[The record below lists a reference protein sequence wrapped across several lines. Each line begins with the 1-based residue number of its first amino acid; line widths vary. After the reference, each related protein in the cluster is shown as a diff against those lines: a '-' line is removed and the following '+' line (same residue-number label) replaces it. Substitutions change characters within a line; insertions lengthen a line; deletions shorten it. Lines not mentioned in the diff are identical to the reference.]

1 MNAVFLLDYWLVA
14 TLFLVVVGLGIL
26 RQRQPAKRVAWI
38 RGAFFLLAFLPL
50 VLLLPG
56 RPKMVSLSP
65 IYEANPSQPQETK
78 PIRTGITSF
87 PDKETLG
94 RLAENEMPT
103 IPLMISL
110 SETPERIAMV
120 KREPLSIFD
129 TLFYAQ
135 FCGSGILA
143 AWLCLGLL
151 RTALFLRR
159 SIPVPDT
166 LISLVRESNCRV
178 RVRMHP
184 ELVSPI
190 IVGFFRPTIVLPV
203 TENTHEIRAAI
214 AHESAHYEN
223 GDLSGLALERLVML
237 GLFFHPLFWWLRKT
251 VRRDQEILADLRA
264 VEQTNRYDYAEQLL
278 LWAGR
283 TTTRRRFADSLG
295 MVLGIL
301 EFQGRNPLTPP
312 TPNKL
317 MQLFGKL
324 LGKMLARS
332 GAQRPS
338 RGLLHGAEAPA
349 GPRASRAMKERMT
362 MLLDQTI
369 RWKPTSARFRG
380 LIFGALALVALFVS
394 TITLQPLS
402 VPLRAETKVEPVSM
416 PSRATEIP
424 AADTTPL
431 ILDRLHETFQ
441 YDAKEPLPLGEALSR
456 IQKDSGIKIVADVR
470 TWEKFGVTA
479 ETPVMLHLPVR
490 MPFKDVLDYVG
501 KQLQLG
507 YRIENGVVL
516 FGPGRP
522 NVIRTVQYYVGDL
535 VGKTNDGDKTSDFQP
550 LIDYI
555 QTMVQPESWK
565 ENGPETIPYYPN
577 MCLVIR
583 QTDPAHEEIA
593 KLLRGLRR
601 YNDLQLQ
608 FKIDVLA
615 ESGPIDETMRSRT
628 FTVFNG
634 LSWTVDFPWKGE
646 TFVQLTPVSG
656 RPVDEYH
663 VAMNRPIQFNVP
675 EGGRIGVT
683 GIVGRTE
690 GNDTIK
696 FTVDLGEQGQ
706 LTRTFYA
713 SPIWEQEEESFML
726 GAPIPKPE
734 DSHPRFLV
742 TYNVSDLTS
751 AGMSF
756 ESLAGLIV
764 TVTDANEKDINI
776 DMQNNLLRVE
786 QSSGVHQDIRS
797 LLDQL
802 RELNNLE
809 IDYIVESVSQESF
822 SKVDREE
829 PQWDRQEFTLKNG
842 QTKTLTWDSEKPILV
857 RISLKNSETEPSYT
871 RVSPGQSL
879 GIRGVITSDRQH
891 VRVEAGHAGRVQGV
905 YINTMDGQLANAEAG
920 LAAGRLFTLKS
931 PAVSR

>member
-1 MNAVFLLDYWLVA
+1 MNAAFLLDYWLVA
-14 TLFLVVVGLGIL
+14 TLFLAVVGLGIL
-26 RQRQPAKRVAWI
+26 RQRHPAKRVAWI
-38 RGAFFLLAFLPL
+38 RGAFFLLAILPL

-56 RPKMVSLSP
+56 RPKMVSLCP
-65 IYEANPSQPQETK
+65 VYEANQSQPHKTK

-94 RLAENEMPT
+94 RFAAKETPV
-103 IPLMISL
+103 IPLRIPL
-110 SETPERIAMV
+110 SETPGRIATV
-120 KREPLSIFD
+120 KRQPLSIFD
-129 TLFYAQ
+129 MLFYAQ
-135 FCGSGILA
+135 LCGSGILA

-159 SIPVPDT
+159 SIPVPDK
-166 LISLVRESNCRV
+166 LIPLVRESNCRV

-190 IVGFFRPTIVLPV
+190 IVGFLRPTIVLPV
-203 TENTHEIRAAI
+203 TENMHEIQAAI

-223 GDLSGLALERLVML
+223 GDLTGLALERLVML

-283 TTTRRRFADSLG
+283 TTPRRRFADSLG

-301 EFQGRNPLTPP
+301 EFQGRNPLTSP
-312 TPNKL
+312 TPNK
-317 MQLFGKL
+317 Q
-324 LGKMLARS
+324 
-332 GAQRPS
+332 
-338 RGLLHGAEAPA
+338 
-349 GPRASRAMKERMT
+349 MKERMN
-362 MLLDQTI
+362 MLLDQNI
-369 RWKPTSARFRG
+369 HWKPTSLRFRG
-380 LIFGALALVALFVS
+380 LIFGALALVALLVS
-394 TITLQPLS
+394 TITLQPIS
-402 VPLRAETKVEPVSM
+402 VPLRAETKAEPVPM
-416 PSRATEIP
+416 PSTATEIP
-424 AADTTPL
+424 AANSTAL

-441 YDAKEPLPLGEALSR
+441 YDAKEPLPLGEALSK
-456 IQKDSGIKIVADVR
+456 IQKESGIPIVADVR

-507 YRIENGVVL
+507 YRVENEVVL
-516 FGPGRP
+516 FGPSRP
-522 NVIRTVQYYVGDL
+522 NVITTVQYYVGDL
-535 VGKTNDGDKTSDFQP
+535 VGKANDGDKTSGFQP

-565 ENGPETIPYYPN
+565 ENGPETTPYYPN
-577 MCLVIR
+577 LCLVIR
-583 QTDPAHEEIA
+583 QTESAHAEIA

-663 VAMNRPIQFNVP
+663 AAMNRPIQFNVP

-683 GIVGRTE
+683 GIVGRAE
-690 GNDTIK
+690 GKDTIK

-726 GAPIPKPE
+726 GASIPKPE
-734 DSHPRFLV
+734 DSHPRITV
-742 TYNVSDLTS
+742 AYNVCDLTS

-764 TVTDANEKDINI
+764 TVTDAGEKDINI
-776 DMQNNLLRVE
+776 DLQNNLLRVE
-786 QSSGVHQDIRS
+786 QSSAVHQEVRS
-797 LLDQL
+797 LLEQL

-822 SKVDREE
+822 SKVSREE

-842 QTKTLTWDSEKPILV
+842 QAKTLTWDSEKPVLV
-857 RISLKNSETEPSYT
+857 RIRLKNSETEPSYT
-871 RVSPGQSL
+871 RVPPGQSL
-879 GIRGVITSDRQH
+879 GIRGDISSDRQH
-891 VRVEAGHAGRVQGV
+891 VRVEARQAGRVQGV
-905 YINTMDGQLANAEAG
+905 ATLDGQLANVEAG